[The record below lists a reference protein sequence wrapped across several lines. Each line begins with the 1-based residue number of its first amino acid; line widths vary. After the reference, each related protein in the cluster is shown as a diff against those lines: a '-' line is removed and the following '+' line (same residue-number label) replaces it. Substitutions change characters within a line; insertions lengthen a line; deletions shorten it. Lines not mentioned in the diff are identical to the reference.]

1 MFDLVVLVLLTAV
14 GAQAP
19 GTPETEREPTEN
31 SQRVLA
37 HQETVV
43 VTATR
48 REQELGQSVSLVS
61 VLSAE
66 DLELSPALVLD
77 DHLRRIPGFSLFRRS
92 GSLSSHPT
100 TQGVSLRGIGP
111 SGTSRSLVLFDGIP
125 LNDPFGGW
133 VYWNR
138 IPILAVEQVEI
149 SRGGASQLYGSS
161 ALGGTIQIRP
171 QKPSPG
177 RLEFLVEMGNREIYD
192 VSALASDRKG
202 DWGYVLSGRAFDT
215 AGFFVVSEEELGAV
229 DTPTRVAFQSFLGR
243 VEYKRAYAGVNLFR
257 EDRNNGTRI
266 QVNNSWLTLVEGGV
280 EGSAW
285 RLRLYS
291 QFQELN
297 STFSRVL
304 PDRSQEFKT
313 ADQHFPSS
321 GYGSSFTWQPSGEIL
336 VGADWRQARWEE
348 EVQNLSGVFAQY
360 LESVHPRLDLLVGA
374 RFDVWENQSTET
386 SFNPRAGLL
395 FRADPAVTVRGSV
408 YRGFRAPSL
417 NELYRP
423 FRVGN
428 IRTQANP
435 GLTEEH
441 LWGFEGGL
449 DFHPHPALFVRL
461 NGFWN
466 RLEDPVSN
474 VTLSVSPELILR
486 QRQNLGSGT
495 IQGGEAEVVRRL
507 GFRWALRASYLY
519 SQAVVDQTGRL
530 FPQVPRHQGLVG
542 LEYLGPIQF
551 RADGRFLSRQFED
564 DLNQLH
570 LAGYGVLDLNVR
582 KPLGEQL
589 ELFFSVENLFDR
601 KYAVGRLPI
610 ERLGTPRLIHGGVR
624 VRLWR

>member
-1 MFDLVVLVLLTAV
+1 MFELAVLALLTAL
-14 GAQAP
+14 GPQNPDPSDP
-19 GTPETEREPTEN
+19 GG
-31 SQRVLA
+31 SQKGTQEAVA
-37 HQETVV
+37 HRETVV
-43 VTATR
+43 VTAAR
-48 REQELGQSVSLVS
+48 QEQALGEAISLVS
-61 VLSAE
+61 VLDAD
-66 DLELSPALVLD
+66 DLSRSPALVLD

-92 GSLSSHPT
+92 SSLSSHPT

-138 IPILAVEQVEI
+138 IPTLALEQVEV
-149 SRGGASQLYGSS
+149 SRGAASQLYGSS
-161 ALGGTIQIRP
+161 ALGGTIQLRP
-171 QKPSPG
+171 RKPSPG
-177 RLEFLVEMGNREIYD
+177 RLEFRAEMGNRETYD
-192 VSALASDRKG
+192 VSAFASDRKG
-202 DWGYVLSGRAFDT
+202 AWSYIVSGRAFDT
-215 AGFFVVSEEELGAV
+215 DGFFVVSEEERGAV
-229 DTPTRVAFQSFLGR
+229 DTPARVEFQSFLGR
-243 VEYKRAYAGVNLFR
+243 VQYKRAYAGVNLFR

-280 EGSAW
+280 DGPTW

-291 QFQELN
+291 QLQELN

-321 GYGSSFTWQPSGEIL
+321 GYGSSFTWQPSGKIL

-360 LESVHPRLDLLVGA
+360 LESIHPRLELLVGA

-395 FRADPAVTVRGSV
+395 FRADPAVTIRGSV
-408 YRGFRAPSL
+408 YRGFRAPTL

-423 FRVGN
+423 FRTGN
-428 IRTQANP
+428 IFTQANP
-435 GLTEEH
+435 GLAEEH
-441 LWGFEGGL
+441 LWGLEGGL
-449 DFHPHPALFVRL
+449 DFHPDPDLLIRL

-466 RLEDPVSN
+466 RLQDPVSN
-474 VTLSVSPELILR
+474 VTLSVSPQLILR

-495 IQGGEAEVVRRL
+495 IQGFEAEVVRRL
-507 GFRWALRASYLY
+507 TSRWALRASYLY
-519 SQAVVDQTGRL
+519 SQAVVDETGRL
-530 FPQVPRHQGLVG
+530 FPQVPRHQGLAG
-542 LEYLGPIQF
+542 IEYLGSIQF

-564 DLNQLH
+564 DLNQLP
-570 LAGYGVLDLNVR
+570 LAGYGVFDLHVR
-582 KPLGEQL
+582 KPLGERL
-589 ELFFSVENLFDR
+589 ELFLSVENLFDR
-601 KYAVGRLPI
+601 QYAVGRLPI

-624 VRLWR
+624 LRLWR

>member
-1 MFDLVVLVLLTAV
+1 MFELVVLALLTAL
-14 GAQAP
+14 GPQNPDASDP
-19 GTPETEREPTEN
+19 G
-31 SQRVLA
+31 SQKGTKEVVA
-37 HQETVV
+37 HRETVV
-43 VTATR
+43 VTAAR
-48 REQELGQSVSLVS
+48 RDQALGEAISLVS
-61 VLSAE
+61 VLDAE
-66 DLELSPALVLD
+66 DLSRSPALVLD

-138 IPILAVEQVEI
+138 IPTLALEQVEI
-149 SRGGASQLYGSS
+149 SRGASSQLYGSS
-161 ALGGTIQIRP
+161 ALGGAIQLRP
-171 QKPSPG
+171 VKPSPG
-177 RLEFLVEMGNREIYD
+177 RLEFMAEMGNRETYD

-202 DWGYVLSGRAFDT
+202 DWGYVVSGRAFDT
-215 AGFFVVSEEELGAV
+215 GGFFIVSEEERGAV
-229 DTPTRVAFQSFLGR
+229 DTPARVEFQSFLGR

-280 EGSAW
+280 EGSTW

-408 YRGFRAPSL
+408 YRGFRAPTL

-423 FRVGN
+423 FRTGN
-428 IRTQANP
+428 ILTQANP
-435 GLTEEH
+435 GLAEEH

-449 DFHPHPALFVRL
+449 DFHPDPALLIRL

-466 RLEDPVSN
+466 TLEDPVSN
-474 VTLSVSPELILR
+474 VTVSVSPQLILR

-495 IQGGEAEVVRRL
+495 IKGGEAEVVRRL
-507 GFRWALRASYLY
+507 ASRWALRASYLY
-519 SQAVVDQTGRL
+519 SQAVVDETGRL

-542 LEYLGPIQF
+542 IEYLGPIQF

-564 DLNQLH
+564 DLNQLP
-570 LAGYGVLDLNVR
+570 LAGYGVLDLHVR

-589 ELFFSVENLFDR
+589 ELFLSVENLFER

-624 VRLWR
+624 LRLGF

>member
-1 MFDLVVLVLLTAV
+1 MFELVVLALLTAL
-14 GAQAP
+14 GPQNPDASDSGSQK
-19 GTPETEREPTEN
+19 GTQEVVAHRETI
-31 SQRVLA
+31 
-37 HQETVV
+37 V
-43 VTATR
+43 VTAAR
-48 REQELGQSVSLVS
+48 QEQALGEAISLVS
-61 VLSAE
+61 VLDAD
-66 DLELSPALVLD
+66 DLSRSPALVLD
-77 DHLRRIPGFSLFRRS
+77 DHLRQIPGFSLFRRS

-138 IPILAVEQVEI
+138 IPTLALEQVEV
-149 SRGGASQLYGSS
+149 SRGAASQLYGSS
-161 ALGGTIQIRP
+161 ALGGTIQLRP
-171 QKPSPG
+171 RKPSPG
-177 RLEFLVEMGNREIYD
+177 RLEFRAEMGNRETYD

-202 DWGYVLSGRAFDT
+202 DWGYIVSGRAFDT
-215 AGFFVVSEEELGAV
+215 DGFFVVSEEERGAV
-229 DTPTRVAFQSFLGR
+229 DTPARVEFQSFLGR
-243 VEYKRAYAGVNLFR
+243 VQYKRAYAGVNLFR

-280 EGSAW
+280 DGPTW

-313 ADQHFPSS
+313 AEQHFPSS
-321 GYGSSFTWQPSGEIL
+321 GYGSSFTWQPSGKIL

-360 LESVHPRLDLLVGA
+360 LESIHPRLELLVGA

-395 FRADPAVTVRGSV
+395 FRADPAVTIRGSV
-408 YRGFRAPSL
+408 YRGFRAPTL

-423 FRVGN
+423 FRAGN
-428 IRTQANP
+428 IVTQANP
-435 GLTEEH
+435 GLAEEH
-441 LWGFEGGL
+441 LWGWEGGL
-449 DFHPHPALFVRL
+449 DFHPDPALLIRL

-466 RLEDPVSN
+466 RLQDPVSN
-474 VTLSVSPELILR
+474 VTLSVSPQLILR

-495 IQGGEAEVVRRL
+495 IQGFEAEVVRRL
-507 GFRWALRASYLY
+507 TSRWALRASYLY
-519 SQAVVDQTGRL
+519 SQAVVDETGRL
-530 FPQVPRHQGLVG
+530 FPQVPRHQGLAG
-542 LEYLGPIQF
+542 IEYLGSIQF

-564 DLNQLH
+564 DLNQLP
-570 LAGYGVLDLNVR
+570 LAGYGVLDLHVR
-582 KPLGEQL
+582 KPLGERL
-589 ELFFSVENLFDR
+589 ELFLSVENLLDR

-624 VRLWR
+624 LSLWR